1 MKNEQR
7 NPAFFDKMAEQRLN
21 KVGLA
26 NGDNVAPERRF
37 LFDLAERQL
46 ALVKAG
52 RPDEAPSYIEIDAER
67 YIDPALFEK
76 EKERIFARYPIVAGL
91 SLDIAK
97 PGDFLLL
104 EHTAVPILVTRNE
117 AGEIKA
123 FVNACRHRG
132 AALVYEGRGAAGLR
146 LGCPYHAWTYNLNG
160 ELIGQPCQEAFAGMD
175 RSEYGLIPVPAEER
189 HGIVFVSPRPE
200 QPLDLDAHIGAELG
214 AELDYW
220 GFGKLAAAQTAPIDL
235 EGNWKLVFDTFFES
249 YHFNY
254 AHKNNLAHFYNG
266 NMNTCDSIGRHLR
279 VSVSLKSLATEFEQ
293 KPPAERIPENY
304 VHVSY
309 LLFPGMILI
318 NTPQVLEM
326 FRLFPKSVDRTI
338 VEHSCYSRLPL
349 DVPANAEMFDTI
361 WNTAH
366 HIVMTEDFPYGVTTA
381 HKALKSGALKKLV
394 FGKNELPA
402 HLMHETIR
410 KALLTPGNLLN

>member
-26 NGDNVAPERRF
+26 AGGIISSDRQF

-46 ALVKAG
+46 ALVKKG
-52 RPDEAPSYIEIDAER
+52 RPDEAPSYIEIDAKK
-67 YIDPALFEK
+67 YIDPEIFQR
-76 EKERIFARYPIVAGL
+76 EREAIFSRYPVIAGL
-91 SLDIAK
+91 SQDIPKA
-97 PGDFLLL
+97 GDYLLL
-104 EHTAVPILVTRNE
+104 EHTEVPILVTRNE

-132 AALVYEGRGAAGLR
+132 AALVYDGRGSAGPR
-146 LGCPYHAWTYNLNG
+146 LSCPYHAWTYSLDG
-160 ELIGQPCQEAFAGMD
+160 ELVGQPCQEAFAGMNKA
-175 RSEYGLIPVPAEER
+175 EYGLIPVPSAEQ
-189 HGIVFVSPRPE
+189 HGIIFVSPHPD
-200 QPLDLDAHIGAELG
+200 QPLDLAEHIDAALHDEL
-214 AELDYW
+214 EYW
-220 GFGKLAAAQTAPIDL
+220 GFGKLSAARSAPIEL

-266 NMNTCDSIGRHLR
+266 NMNTCDEIGKHLR
-279 VSVSLKSLATEFEQ
+279 VSVSLKSIVDELANQ
-293 KPPAERIPENY
+293 PMAERIPENY

-326 FRLFPKSVDRTI
+326 FRIFPKTVDTTV

-366 HIVMTEDFPYGVTTA
+366 HIVMSEDFPYGVTTA

-394 FGKNELPA
+394 FGKNELPGQ
-402 HLMHETIR
+402 LMHETIR
-410 KALLTPGNLLN
+410 RAMC